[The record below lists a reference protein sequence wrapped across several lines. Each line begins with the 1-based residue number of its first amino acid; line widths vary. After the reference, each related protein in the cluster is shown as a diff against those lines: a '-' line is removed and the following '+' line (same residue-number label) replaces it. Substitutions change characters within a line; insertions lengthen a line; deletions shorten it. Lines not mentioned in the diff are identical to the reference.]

1 MNMEGKIYIFVSSG
15 VSRVLEYLNCNFAGK
30 LFIID
35 DLSSKLDLTYT
46 SIRTILCNLCDD
58 GIILRV
64 CRGVYYYPS
73 SAHSKTCPSIIE
85 VLKYLSIKG
94 KYQICP
100 MGDYLEYCLGIRE
113 NFPINITC
121 YTTGK
126 LKSLRLY
133 TKTAVRFVPR
143 KRNVY
148 MGICPWNVML
158 LAQYITDNNTA
169 IEQKTMFLTHYIQ
182 QQNITTGDVANL
194 PGEIR
199 KKILLLLQPKI

>member
-1 MNMEGKIYIFVSSG
+1 MDIEGKKYIFVSSG
-15 VSRVLEYLNCNFAGK
+15 ISRVLEFLNSNFAGK
-30 LFIID
+30 LFLID

-58 GIILRV
+58 DIILRI
-64 CRGVYYYPS
+64 CRGVYYYPY
-73 SAHSKTCPSIIE
+73 SAHSKTYPSIIE
-85 VLKYLSIKG
+85 ILKYLSIKG
-94 KYQICP
+94 NYQICP

-126 LKSLRLY
+126 LKSLKLY
-133 TKTAVRFVPR
+133 TKTAVKFVPR

-169 IEQKTMFLTHYIQ
+169 VEQKKMLLTHYIQ
-182 QQNITTGDVANL
+182 QQNITNSDIANL
-194 PGEIR
+194 PDEIK
-199 KKILLLLQPKI
+199 KKILILLQPRK